1 MAKDKYD
8 FIQELLEN
16 KKLQPAQR
24 ERVLMLTKEEIKKE
38 GIASKDLEERV
49 KKLEEMINISS
60 EKILNVWET
69 EGIENAIN
77 IYEKIV

>member
-60 EKILNVWET
+60 EKIPTITKTPDRKSV
-69 EGIENAIN
+69 
-77 IYEKIV
+77 V